1 MNYKAGIVSLGCA
14 KNQVDAEMLLYNLK
28 ERGFTIVNDPADA
41 VVTDYNAGIDF
52 SFTYYGASTLM
63 ISIYEADGMLYCSLY
78 EMGNGYSYAGGE

>member
-1 MNYKAGIVSLGCA
+1 M
-14 KNQVDAEMLLYNLK
+14 
-28 ERGFTIVNDPADA
+28 NDPADA